1 MQVSVETTGSLERS
15 VTVDVPEERISSAV
29 EERLKS
35 MSRTSRIQGF
45 RPGKAPLRVIKQR
58 FGAQVRKEVVEKLVT
73 SSFYEAVSKE
83 DLKPVGRPLIDPLQ
97 EKVGEGLSYTA
108 TFEVLPEF
116 KLNPVEDLEIE
127 KPVCPITDTD
137 VDGMI
142 DKLRRQ
148 RRDFR
153 VEERAAREGD
163 RVNVNCRGLVDGEV
177 QDNLKMEDMD
187 IEIGENIFIPGFE
200 EGLIGASAGQSLTL
214 NLTFPDDYNNEDLA
228 GKPVVFELE
237 VNHVA
242 ETVLPE
248 LAEEFFEA
256 FGVKEGGEQAFRQ
269 EIRRHMER
277 EVDVASRTRLRD
289 ATMQSLHDANEIEVP
304 NTLVNA
310 EFERMK
316 DMLVKDMEM
325 RGVAKEVAAQFTAN
339 EELRNTAR
347 RQVAL
352 QLLTAEIISSQEL
365 RASPEKVREIIEK
378 RAQSYEDS
386 ASLINWYYNDK
397 ERLAEIE
404 ALALEDEV
412 INWISTRG
420 RVKDVP
426 LSFDELMNKGQTQQ
440 HA

>member
-1 MQVSVETTGSLERS
+1 M
-15 VTVDVPEERISSAV
+15 DVPEERISSAV

-73 SSFYEAVSKE
+73 SSFYEAVNKE
-83 DLKPVGRPLIDPLQ
+83 ELKPVGMPLIDPLQ

-108 TFEVLPEF
+108 TFEVLPEI
-116 KLNPVEDLEIE
+116 KLNPVEALEID
-127 KPVCPITDTD
+127 KPVCSITDDD
-137 VDGMI
+137 VDRMI
-142 DKLRRQ
+142 EKLRRQ
-148 RRDFR
+148 RQDFR

-163 RVNVNCRGLVDGEV
+163 RVNIQGQGLVDGEALE
-177 QDNLKMEDMD
+177 NLKLENLD
-187 IEIGENIFIPGFE
+187 IEIGENLFIPGFE
-200 EGLIGASAGQSLTL
+200 EGLVGASAGQSLTL
-214 NLTFPDDYNNEDLA
+214 NLSFPEDYSNEELA

-242 ETVLPE
+242 EAVLPE
-248 LAEEFFEA
+248 MDAEFFAAA
-256 FGVKEGGEQAFRQ
+256 FGVQDGGEPAFRQ
-269 EIRRHMER
+269 EINRHMER
-277 EVDVASRTRLRD
+277 EIETASRTRYRD
-289 ATMQSLHDANEIEVP
+289 SIMKSLYQANEIDVP

-310 EFERMK
+310 EFERMRS
-316 DMLVKDMEM
+316 MLARDMEM
-325 RGVAKEVAAQFTAN
+325 RGVAKEVAAQFSAN
-339 EELRNTAR
+339 EELKNTAR

-352 QLLTAEIISSQEL
+352 QLLTAEIISSQQL

-378 RAQSYEDS
+378 RAESYEDS

-404 ALALEDEV
+404 SLALEDEV
-412 INWISTRG
+412 INWIATRSK
-420 RVKDVP
+420 VKEVP
-426 LSFDELMNKGQTQQ
+426 LSFDEMMNKGQTHQ

>member
-127 KPVCPITDTD
+127 KPVCPITDAD

-163 RVNVNCRGLVDGEV
+163 RVNVNCRGLVDGEA
-177 QDNLKMEDMD
+177 QDNLKMGDLD

-200 EGLIGASAGQSLTL
+200 EGLIGAAAGQSLTL

-242 ETVLPE
+242 ESVLPE
-248 LAEEFFEA
+248 LDEEFFEA

-316 DMLVKDMEM
+316 GMLVKDMEM

-420 RVKDVP
+420 RVKEVP